1 MIMKTSWTKKEH
13 DKAVLLA
20 AVRQFGPLSR
30 VGLHRLTR
38 WRPSTISTLVREL
51 LNEGKLRE
59 AGTSNNPL
67 GRKQILLTINECYG
81 FIAAVELDSE
91 RVIAAAM
98 DLTPTILDIVSQPAC
113 VDAGIDGLIE
123 QVIHCASQVIE
134 RQKKTGRK
142 LLGIGFA
149 DTGLIDSHSGVSVTS
164 SLTEFWQNVPLKKL
178 FEEKFQVEFLLES
191 NTRAKTVAE
200 RILGAGEMADDMVY
214 IDYGVGIGAGIF
226 AGGRL
231 LRGATETAGEI
242 GHTQVMENGPSCKC
256 GSFGCLEALASS
268 AAIAARARKAIRE
281 GSFSKALALSGDID
295 SICGWTVLEAARA
308 GDKLCTS
315 LLEDAESHLGLAIA
329 NLVNLFN
336 PQVVVLSKRLELA
349 GDGLADRIARIVRRQ
364 ALPHATMN
372 LAFRMGKLGD
382 EAGVLGAGLLV
393 LEKLYQIPAIRPPRF
408 LKPDFRGAALA
419 RASEVL

>member
-1 MIMKTSWTKKEH
+1 MKTSWTKKEH

>member
-149 DTGLIDSHSGVSVTS
+149 DTGSIDSHSGVSVTS